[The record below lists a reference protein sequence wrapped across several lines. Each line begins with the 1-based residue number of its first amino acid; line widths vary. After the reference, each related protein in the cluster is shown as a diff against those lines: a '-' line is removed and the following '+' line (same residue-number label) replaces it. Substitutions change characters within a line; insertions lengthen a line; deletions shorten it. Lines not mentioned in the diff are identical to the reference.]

1 MLHDSVTLYPHF
13 FPEEKCGIFGVY
25 GKGME
30 AARLVHSGLWA
41 LQHRGQESSG
51 IASSEGLGIRV
62 YKNEGLVSRVY
73 DEEHLALLSGYCS
86 IGHNRY
92 ATSGG
97 SGKLHAQPVFSTHGQ
112 IALAHNGNLPSTT
125 KLESFLDEKKIKYTG
140 MNDSEMIHAAIEYQL
155 QQGDSVTSAVKT
167 LFPLFTGV
175 FCLLLMTKD
184 SMIAIRDAKGI
195 RPLSLGKLNGGY
207 IVSSETC
214 ALDTVGATFIR
225 DIEPGEMLVINDKGL
240 KSYALATGKEKE
252 EKLDIFE
259 FVYFARSDSKLLG
272 KRVDTVRKNFGKQL
286 AKECKIVADVVIPV
300 PDSAISAALGFS
312 QASGIPFD
320 HGLIKNRYIHRTF
333 IQPAQRLREK
343 AVVMKLNP
351 ITEIIEGKRVI
362 IIDDSI
368 VRGTT
373 SKKLVERI
381 RAAGAKE
388 VHLLISSPPVLYP
401 DFYGIDTPK
410 QKDLVAFKMTL
421 GEMTKYIG
429 ADSLTFLS
437 YEGLI
442 AATELPE
449 ERFSTSCFT
458 GIYPSDIGKRALE
471 IQMK

>member
-1 MLHDSVTLYPHF
+1 MVDASADLFPQF

-25 GKGME
+25 GRGME
-30 AARLVHSGLWA
+30 SARLVHSGLWA

-51 IASSEGLGIRV
+51 IASSEGVGIRV

-73 DEEHLALLSGYCS
+73 DEEHLALLSGYVA

-97 SGKLHAQPVFSTHGQ
+97 SGKLHAQPVFTPNGA
-112 IALAHNGNLPSTT
+112 IALAHNGNLPSTIA
-125 KLESFLDEKKIKYTG
+125 LEKFLTDQGVEHAG
-140 MNDSEMIHAAIEYQL
+140 MNDSEMIHAAIEYQVAN
-155 QQGDSVTSAVKT
+155 GDTIPAALKK

-175 FCLLLMTKD
+175 FCLLIMTKD
-184 SMIAIRDAKGI
+184 SLMAMRDAKGI
-195 RPLSLGKLNGGY
+195 RPLSLGKLNGGFV
-207 IVSSETC
+207 VSSETC

-225 DIEPGEMLVINDKGL
+225 DIQPGELVVISDKGV
-240 KSYALATGKEKE
+240 KSYQLAKGE

-272 KRVDTVRKNFGKQL
+272 VRVDTVRKNFGKIL
-286 AKECKIVADVVIPV
+286 ARECAIKADVVIPV
-300 PDSAISAALGFS
+300 PDSAISAAIGFS
-312 QASGIPFD
+312 QASGIQFD

-343 AVVMKLNP
+343 AVVLKLNP
-351 ITEIIEGKRVI
+351 IPEIIEGKRVI
-362 IIDDSI
+362 LIDDSI

-373 SKKLVERI
+373 AKKLVERV

-401 DFYGIDTPK
+401 DFYGIDTPR
-410 QKDLVAFKMTL
+410 QKDLVAFTMSVK
-421 GEMTKYIG
+421 EMTKYIG
-429 ADSLTFLS
+429 ADSLHFLS
-437 YEGLI
+437 YQGLI
-442 AATELPE
+442 EATGLPE

-458 GIYPSDIGKRALE
+458 GIYPSDIGERALE
-471 IQMK
+471 VRRKK

>member
-1 MLHDSVTLYPHF
+1 MQYDIGTLFPQF

-25 GKGME
+25 GRGME

-73 DEEHLALLSGYCS
+73 DEEHLALLSGHCA

-97 SGKLHAQPVFSTHGQ
+97 SGKLHAQPVFSPKGY

-125 KLESFLDEKKIKYTG
+125 KLENFLTAHKVVHIG
-140 MNDSEMIHAAIEYQL
+140 MNDSEMIHAAIEFQVAKGGSL
-155 QQGDSVTSAVKT
+155 LAAIKK

-175 FCLLLMTKD
+175 FCLLIMTKD
-184 SMIAIRDAKGI
+184 CMVAIRDANGI
-195 RPLSLGKLNGGY
+195 RPLSLGKLNDGY
-207 IVSSETC
+207 VVSSETC
-214 ALDTVGATFIR
+214 GLDTVGAAFIR
-225 DIEPGEMLVINDKGL
+225 DIEPGEMVVVNERGL
-240 KSYALATGKEKE
+240 KSHRIVAGE

-259 FVYFARSDSKLLG
+259 FVYFARSDSILLG
-272 KRVDTVRKNFGKQL
+272 KRVDSVRKNFGRML
-286 AKECKIVADVVIPV
+286 AKECKIDADVVIPV

-312 QASGIPFD
+312 QASGILFD

-343 AVVMKLNP
+343 AVEMKLNP
-351 ITEIIEGKRVI
+351 ITEVIAGKKVI
-362 IIDDSI
+362 VIDDSI

-410 QKDLVAFKMTL
+410 QNDLIAFRMSL
-421 GEMTKYIG
+421 EEITKFIG
-429 ADSLTFLS
+429 ADSLHFLS

-442 AATELPE
+442 KATGLPVSC
-449 ERFSTSCFT
+449 FSTSCFT
-458 GIYPSDIGKRALE
+458 GIYPSDIGERKLE
-471 IQMK
+471 IKKKR